1 MSRDV
6 YLSVVIPVYNEQ
18 ECLETLYGRLTTV
31 LDTLKQ
37 SSEIIFTNDGSK
49 DRSSE
54 ILKEFYRRRPHQVRV
69 IEFNGNFGQ
78 HMAIMAAFE
87 RARGDVIINLDADLQ
102 NPPEEIPNLL
112 EQFEKGHDY
121 VGTFRLKRHDSFIRS
136 LPSKMMNYM
145 RGKFTDIHIKDQGC
159 MMRAYS
165 RRIVDLIKQ
174 CDESS
179 TFITA
184 LGYSFAINPTE
195 IGIPHE
201 PRREGESK
209 YDLYR
214 LVRVSFDL
222 FTGFSLAP
230 LHVFTVFGFVVSGL
244 SALLVIYLLMRRLLI
259 GPEAEGVFTL
269 FAILYFLISVAITG
283 IGIVGEYVG
292 RAYQVVRKRPRFLIK
307 EVLEQSSSEVSVEG
321 PQKKKSKVSSKN
333 D

>member
-1 MSRDV
+1 MKTP
-6 YLSVVIPVYNEQ
+6 YLSVVIPIYNEE
-18 ECLETLYGRLTTV
+18 ECLETLYTRLTST
-31 LDTLKQ
+31 LDKISET
-37 SSEIIFTNDGSK
+37 SEIIFTNDGSR

-54 ILKEFYRRRPHQVRV
+54 ILKSFYERRPKQIRV

-78 HMAIMAAFE
+78 HMAILAGFQH
-87 RARGDVIINLDADLQ
+87 ARGEVIINLDADLQ

-112 EQFEKGHDY
+112 AEFNKGHDY
-121 VGTFRLKRHDSFIRS
+121 VGTFRLKRHDSWIRS
-136 LPSKMMNYM
+136 LPSKFMNYM
-145 RGKFTDIHIKDQGC
+145 RGLVTDIHIKDQGC

-174 CDESS
+174 CDEPS

-184 LGYSFAINPTE
+184 LGYSFAINPSE

-209 YDLYR
+209 YDVYR
-214 LVRVSFDL
+214 LIRVTFDL
-222 FTGFSLAP
+222 FTGFSMAP
-230 LHVFTVFGFVVSGL
+230 LHAFTVFGFFISALSGL
-244 SALLVIYLLMRRLLI
+244 LVGYLLIRRLII

-292 RAYQVVRKRPRFLIK
+292 RIYQVVRKRPRFLIR
-307 EVLEQSSSEVSVEG
+307 EVIEAPHTDSSTPEE
-321 PQKKKSKVSSKN
+321 SSKSSQQKRAQKS
-333 D
+333 